1 MKRLDFVKKSL
12 MGLAALPAGS
22 VLAEKVKK
30 TFSRKQVG
38 FEHLPKT
45 GKDKIMKTTLHTS
58 DSRGLA
64 NHGWLE
70 SRHTFSF
77 ANYYNQ
83 DRVHFGALRV
93 LNDDIVQGGMG
104 FGTHPHENMEII
116 SIPLSGDLEHKD
128 STGRHKIIKQDDVQI
143 MSAGSG
149 IMHSEYNAN
158 KEKLVNFLQIWVFPK
173 EKNIKPR
180 YDQKS
185 YSSADRVNKFQT
197 VVAPDDESA
206 VWINQDAWFSLGTL
220 KAGFE
225 GKYDLHKEG
234 SGIYAFIIE
243 GEAEVAGQK
252 LSKRDGLTIEDAD
265 ALEIKAGKDTEILL
279 MEIPMQ
285 VQA

>member
-12 MGLAALPAGS
+12 LGLVALPATTA
-22 VLAEKVKK
+22 LAAKVKNTFAK
-30 TFSRKQVG
+30 TQVG
-38 FEHLPKT
+38 FEHLPQT
-45 GKDKIMKTTLHTS
+45 GKDSTMKTTLHTS

-93 LNDDIVQGGMG
+93 LNDDIVDGGMG

-128 STGRHKIIKQDDVQI
+128 STGRHKVIRQNDVQI
-143 MSAGSG
+143 MSAGRG
-149 IMHSEYNAN
+149 IMQSEYYHN
-158 KEKLVNFLQIWVFPK
+158 KEKDVNFLKIWVFTK
-173 EKNIKPR
+173 DRNIAPR
-180 YDQKS
+180 YEQKT
-185 YSSADRVNKFQT
+185 YLAEDRVNAFQT
-197 VVAPDDESA
+197 VVAPDDEAA

-225 GKYDLHKEG
+225 TTYKLHQQG
-234 SGIYAFIIE
+234 SGVYAFVIE
-243 GEAEVAGQK
+243 GDAEVAGQS
-252 LSKRDGLTIEDAD
+252 LSRRDGLTVEDATE
-265 ALEIKAGKDTEILL
+265 LKIKAGSDTEILL
-279 MEIPMQ
+279 MEVPM
-285 VQA
+285 VTG